1 MAKKKVK
8 ALEVSETRVIKRSQ
22 LHGHKL
28 NPKRHAEE
36 RIKQQAKNLKKVGY
50 LGGIVWNETTG
61 NIIDGHRRIKAMD
74 LYYGYDGTPETDYD
88 VKVEVVHMDEAAE
101 KQQLAYMAAGD
112 TKADLDLLA
121 EFANDIDLGEIGLD
135 QSEIDDI
142 LNIANGSDEETE
154 DILADLVTPT
164 KKVPEKGTAE
174 YEEAKARVK
183 AGKAKTRE
191 IAQRD
196 AQNDAA
202 HVTLSFSNYEN
213 FVAFCDLM
221 GVAPDVKF
229 VKGEELLQMFE

>member
-1 MAKKKVK
+1 MAKKVK
-8 ALEVSETRVIKRSQ
+8 ALETSETRVIKRSQ
-22 LHGHKL
+22 IKKNPL
-28 NPKRHAEE
+28 NPKSHKED
-36 RIKQQAKNLKKVGY
+36 RIKLQAKNLKKVGY

-61 NIIDGHRRIKAMD
+61 NLIDGHRRISAMD
-74 LYYGYDGTPETDYD
+74 LYYRYDGTPDTDYE
-88 VKVEVVHMDEAAE
+88 VKVEVVHMNEAEE

-121 EFANDIDLGEIGLD
+121 DFANDIDLGEIGLE

-142 LNIANGSDEETE
+142 LNIANGRDEETP
-154 DILADLVTPT
+154 DILAELVTPT

-174 YEEAKARVK
+174 YEAAKAKVK
-183 AGKAKTRE
+183 EGKRKTRE
-191 IAQRD
+191 MAQRD

-202 HVTLSFSNYEN
+202 HVTLSFSNYDN

-229 VKGEELLQMFE
+229 IKGEELLQMFE

>member
-1 MAKKKVK
+1 MGKKK
-8 ALEVSETRVIKRSQ
+8 ALETSETRVIKRSNIAF
-22 LHGHKL
+22 HSK

-36 RIKQQAKNLKKVGY
+36 RIKLQAKNLKKVGY

-61 NIIDGHRRIKAMD
+61 NLIDGHRRIKAMD
-74 LYYGYDGTPETDYD
+74 LYYDYDGTPETDYE
-88 VKVEVVHMDEAAE
+88 VKVEVVHMNEKEE

-121 EFANDIDLGEIGLD
+121 DIANDIDLGEIGLE

-142 LNIANGSDEETE
+142 LNIANGSDDETP
-154 DILADLVTPT
+154 DILAELVVPT
-164 KKVPEKGTAE
+164 KKVPEKGSAE
-174 YEEAKARVK
+174 YEAAKAKVK

-196 AQNDAA
+196 ALNDAA
-202 HVTLSFSNYEN
+202 HVTLSFSTYDN

-229 VKGEELLQMFE
+229 IKGEELLSMFE

>member
-1 MAKKKVK
+1 MKKKVK
-8 ALEVSETRVIKRSQ
+8 ALQTSETRVVKRHQISFNFR
-22 LHGHKL
+22 
-28 NPKRHAEE
+28 NPKRHKED
-36 RIKQQAKNLKKVGY
+36 RIKLQAKNLKKVGY

-61 NIIDGHRRIKAMD
+61 NLIDGHRRISAMD
-74 LYYGYDGTPETDYD
+74 LYYGYDGTKETDYE
-88 VKVEVVHMDEAAE
+88 VKVEVVHMDEASE

-142 LNIANGSDEETE
+142 LNIANGSDEDTV
-154 DILADLVTPT
+154 DILSELVTPT

-174 YEEAKARVK
+174 YEAAKARVK
-183 AGKAKTRE
+183 EGKAKTRE

-202 HVTLSFSNYEN
+202 HVVLSFSNYEN
-213 FVAFCDLM
+213 FVAFCDMM

>member
-1 MAKKKVK
+1 MKKKVK
-8 ALEVSETRVIKRSQ
+8 ALETSETRVVKRSQ
-22 LHGHKL
+22 IKKNPL
-28 NPKRHAEE
+28 NPKLHKEDRV
-36 RIKQQAKNLKKVGY
+36 KLQAKNLKKVGY

-61 NIIDGHRRIKAMD
+61 NLIDGHRRISAMD
-74 LYYGYDGTPETDYD
+74 LYYGYDGTPETDYE

-121 EFANDIDLGEIGLD
+121 EFANDIDLEEIGLE

-142 LNIANGSDEETE
+142 LNIANGSNEETT
-154 DILADLVTPT
+154 DLLAELVTPT

-174 YEEAKARVK
+174 YEAAKARVK
-183 AGKAKTRE
+183 EGKAKTRE

-202 HVTLSFSNYEN
+202 HVTLSFSNYDN

>member
-8 ALEVSETRVIKRSQ
+8 ALEVSETRVVKRSQ
-22 LHGHKL
+22 IAFHSK
-28 NPKRHAEE
+28 NPKRHTEE

-61 NIIDGHRRIKAMD
+61 NLIDGHRRIKAMD

-88 VKVEVVHMDEAAE
+88 VKVEVVLMDEQEE

-121 EFANDIDLGEIGLD
+121 EFANDINLGEIGLN

-142 LNIANGSDEETE
+142 LNIANVSDEETV
-154 DILADLVTPT
+154 DILSELVTPT
-164 KKVPEKGTAE
+164 KKVPEKGSAE
-174 YEEAKARVK
+174 YEAAKAKVK
-183 AGKAKTRE
+183 EGKAKTRE

-221 GVAPDVKF
+221 GVAPNVKF

>member
-1 MAKKKVK
+1 MAKKVK
-8 ALEVSETRVIKRSQ
+8 ALETSETRVIKRSMIT
-22 LHGHKL
+22 KNPA
-28 NPKRHAEE
+28 NPKRHKED
-36 RIKQQAKNLKKVGY
+36 RIKLQAKNLKKVGY

-61 NIIDGHRRIKAMD
+61 NLIDGHRRISAMD
-74 LYYGYDGTPETDYD
+74 LYYGYDGTSETDYD

-142 LNIANGSDEETE
+142 MNIANGTE
-154 DILADLVTPT
+154 DETVDILSELVTPT

-174 YEEAKARVK
+174 YEAAKARVK
-183 AGKAKTRE
+183 EGKAKTRE

-202 HVTLSFSNYEN
+202 HVTLSFSNYDN

>member
-8 ALEVSETRVIKRSQ
+8 ALEVSETRVVKRSEI
-22 LHGHKL
+22 KKNPI
-28 NPKRHAEE
+28 NPKRHKED
-36 RIKQQAKNLKKVGY
+36 RIKQQEKNLKKVGY

-61 NIIDGHRRIKAMD
+61 NLIDGHRRISAMD
-74 LYYGYDGTPETDYD
+74 LYYGYDGTPDTDYE
-88 VKVEVVHMDEAAE
+88 VKVEVVHMDEAEE

-121 EFANDIDLGEIGLD
+121 EFANDIDLGEIGLE

-142 LNIANGSDEETE
+142 LNIANGSNEETT
-154 DILADLVTPT
+154 DLLAELVTPT

-183 AGKAKTRE
+183 AGKAKTKEMEKDYR
-191 IAQRD
+191 
-196 AQNDAA
+196 NDEAA
-202 HVTLSFSNYEN
+202 HVVLSFSNYDN
-213 FVAFCDLM
+213 FVAFCDMM
-221 GVAPDVKF
+221 GVTPDVKF

>member
-8 ALEVSETRVIKRSQ
+8 ALETSETRVIKRSQ
-22 LHGHKL
+22 LHGHKM
-28 NPKRHAEE
+28 NPKRHADEKV
-36 RIKQQAKNLKKVGY
+36 KQQAKNLKKVGY

-142 LNIANGSDEETE
+142 LNIANGSNEETE
-154 DILADLVTPT
+154 DILAELVTPT

-174 YEEAKARVK
+174 YEAAKARVK
-183 AGKAKTRE
+183 AGKAKTKEMEKDYR
-191 IAQRD
+191 
-196 AQNDAA
+196 NDEAA
-202 HVTLSFSNYEN
+202 HVVLSFSNYEN
-213 FVAFCDLM
+213 FVAFCDMM

-229 VKGEELLQMFE
+229 VKGEELLKMFE

>member
-74 LYYGYDGTPETDYD
+74 LYYGYDGTPETDYE
-88 VKVEVVHMDEAAE
+88 VKVEVVHMDEDAE

-142 LNIANGSDEETE
+142 LNIANGSNEETV

-191 IAQRD
+191 MAQRD

-202 HVTLSFSNYEN
+202 HVTLSFSNYDN

>member
-8 ALEVSETRVIKRSQ
+8 ALETSETRVVKRSQ
-22 LHGHKL
+22 LHAHHL
-28 NPKRHAEE
+28 NPKRHLED
-36 RIKQQAKNLKKVGY
+36 RVKQQAKNLKKVGY

-74 LYYGYDGTPETDYD
+74 LYYGYDGTAETDYE
-88 VKVEVVHMDEAAE
+88 VKVEVVHMDEAEE

-121 EFANDIDLGEIGLD
+121 EFAKGIDLDEIGLD

-142 LNIANGSDEETE
+142 LNFANGTEEETE
-154 DILADLVTPT
+154 DILGELVTPT
-164 KKVPEKGTAE
+164 KKVPEKGSAE
-174 YEEAKARVK
+174 YEAAKARVK
-183 AGKAKTRE
+183 EGKRKTRE

-202 HVTLSFSNYEN
+202 HVVLSFSNYEN

>member
-1 MAKKKVK
+1 MSKKKVK
-8 ALEVSETRVIKRSQ
+8 ALETSETRVVKRHEISFN
-22 LHGHKL
+22 KK
-28 NPKRHAEE
+28 NPKRHLEE
-36 RIKQQAKNLKKVGY
+36 RVKLQAKNLKKVGY

-88 VKVEVVHMDEAAE
+88 VKVEVVHMNEAEE

-142 LNIANGSDEETE
+142 LNIANGSNEETV

-221 GVAPDVKF
+221 GVTPDVKF

>member
-8 ALEVSETRVIKRSQ
+8 ALETSETRVIKRSQ

-74 LYYGYDGTPETDYD
+74 LYYGYDGTPETDYE

-142 LNIANGSDEETE
+142 LNIANGSSDDTE
-154 DILADLVTPT
+154 DILSELVTPT

-183 AGKAKTRE
+183 AGKQKTKEMTEAYR
-191 IAQRD
+191 
-196 AQNDAA
+196 QNEAA
-202 HVTLSFSNYEN
+202 HITLSFSNYEN
-213 FVAFCDLM
+213 LVAFCDMM

>member
-74 LYYGYDGTPETDYD
+74 LYYGYDGTPETDYE
-88 VKVEVVHMDEAAE
+88 VKVEVVHMNEQEE

-121 EFANDIDLGEIGLD
+121 EFAKDIDLDEIGLE

-142 LNIANGSDEETE
+142 LNIANGSNEETT
-154 DILADLVTPT
+154 DLLAELVTPT

-174 YEEAKARVK
+174 YEAAKARVK
-183 AGKAKTRE
+183 EGKAKTRE

-213 FVAFCDLM
+213 FVAFCDMM

>member
-74 LYYGYDGTPETDYD
+74 LYYGYDGTPETDYE

>member
-8 ALEVSETRVIKRSQ
+8 ALETSETRVVKRSQ
-22 LHGHKL
+22 ISKNPI
-28 NPKRHAEE
+28 NPKRHKED

-61 NIIDGHRRIKAMD
+61 NLIDGHRRISAMD

-142 LNIANGSDEETE
+142 LNIANGSNEETV
-154 DILADLVTPT
+154 DILSELVTPT

-174 YEEAKARVK
+174 YEAAKARVK
-183 AGKAKTRE
+183 AGKAKTKEMEKDYR
-191 IAQRD
+191 
-196 AQNDAA
+196 NDEAA
-202 HVTLSFSNYEN
+202 HVVLSFSNYEN
-213 FVAFCDLM
+213 FVAFCDMM

>member
-8 ALEVSETRVIKRSQ
+8 ALETSETRVIKRSQ
-22 LHGHKL
+22 LHGHKM
-28 NPKRHAEE
+28 NPKRHADEKV
-36 RIKQQAKNLKKVGY
+36 KQQAKNLKKVGY

-61 NIIDGHRRIKAMD
+61 NLIDGHRRIKAMD
-74 LYYGYDGTPETDYD
+74 LYYGYDGTPETDYE
-88 VKVEVVHMDEAAE
+88 VKVEVVHMDEQEE

-121 EFANDIDLGEIGLD
+121 EFANDIDLEEIGLD

-142 LNIANGSDEETE
+142 LNIANGSNEETV

-164 KKVPEKGTAE
+164 KKVPEKGSAE

-183 AGKAKTRE
+183 AGKAKTKEMEKDYR
-191 IAQRD
+191 
-196 AQNDAA
+196 NDEAA
-202 HVTLSFSNYEN
+202 HVTLSFSNYDN

>member
-8 ALEVSETRVIKRSQ
+8 ALETSETRVVWRTQISKNPA
-22 LHGHKL
+22 
-28 NPKRHAEE
+28 NPKRHKED
-36 RIKQQAKNLKKVGY
+36 RIKLQAKNLKKVGY

-61 NIIDGHRRIKAMD
+61 NLIDGHRRISAMD
-74 LYYGYDGTPETDYD
+74 LYYGYDGTKETDYE

-142 LNIANGSDEETE
+142 LNIANGSDEDTV
-154 DILADLVTPT
+154 DILSELVTPT

-174 YEEAKARVK
+174 YEAAKARVK
-183 AGKAKTRE
+183 EGKAKTRE

>member
-22 LHGHKL
+22 LHGHKM
-28 NPKRHAEE
+28 NPKRHADEKV
-36 RIKQQAKNLKKVGY
+36 KQQAKNLKKVGY

-142 LNIANGSDEETE
+142 LNIANGSNEEAV
-154 DILADLVTPT
+154 DILSELVTPT

-191 IAQRD
+191 MAQRD

-202 HVTLSFSNYEN
+202 HVTLSFSNYDN

>member
-1 MAKKKVK
+1 MAKKK
-8 ALEVSETRVIKRSQ
+8 ALATSETRVIKRS
-22 LHGHKL
+22 KISKNPI
-28 NPKRHAEE
+28 NPKRHKEE
-36 RIKQQAKNLKKVGY
+36 RIKIQEKNLKKVGY

-61 NIIDGHRRIKAMD
+61 NLIDGHRRISAMD

-88 VKVEVVHMDEAAE
+88 VKVEVVHMNEAEE

-121 EFANDIDLGEIGLD
+121 NFADDIDLGEIGLE

-142 LNIANGSDEETE
+142 LNIATGGSEETP
-154 DILADLVTPT
+154 DLFGELMRPT
-164 KKVPEKGTAE
+164 KAVPEKGSAE
-174 YEEAKARVK
+174 YEANKAKVK

-191 IAQRD
+191 MAQRD

-202 HVTLSFSNYEN
+202 HITLSFSNYDN

-221 GVAPDVKF
+221 GVAPDTKF

>member
-8 ALEVSETRVIKRSQ
+8 ALETSETRVVRRSIIKRHPQ
-22 LHGHKL
+22 
-28 NPKRHAEE
+28 NPKRHGED

-61 NIIDGHRRIKAMD
+61 NLIDGHRRISAMD

-88 VKVEVVHMDEAAE
+88 VKVEVVHMDEAEE

-142 LNIANGSDEETE
+142 LNIANGSNEETV

-191 IAQRD
+191 IARRD